1 MDVLRKLHRERAVS
15 SADVRAFVR
24 ALHVPEAQIEPVPPD
39 DVPLDALLAARVEY
53 TRGDAE
59 MLMDALGL
67 PRALAVSRVAF
78 VRALTTFTRAV
89 PCIHVLFG
97 EACALPR
104 TELAARLLALLRS
117 Q

>member
-1 MDVLRKLHRERAVS
+1 MDVLRKLHRERTVS

-24 ALHVPEAQIEPVPPD
+24 ALYVPEAQIEPVPQD

-53 TRGDAE
+53 TRADAE

-67 PRALAVSRVAF
+67 PHTLAVSRVAF
-78 VRALTTFTRAV
+78 VRALTTFARAP
-89 PCIHVLFG
+89 PCVHVLFG
-97 EACALPR
+97 EARALPR
-104 TELAARLLALLRS
+104 TELAVRLLSLLRS